1 MTQSNQ
7 EKMSREPTAAGSG
20 GAWPWGPHSPGTQEP
35 VTTPTAPPD
44 PGPMDPSPLATALR
58 DANVAVEP
66 ECNPIIFLHASLF
79 LQVFFSHL

>member
-1 MTQSNQ
+1 
-7 EKMSREPTAAGSG
+7 MSREERAAGSG
-20 GAWPWGPHSPGTQEP
+20 GTWPWGPHSPGTQEP
-35 VTTPTAPPD
+35 LSTPTPAL
-44 PGPMDPSPLATALR
+44 GPMDSSPLASALK